1 MSDGQTARHKGSLRE
16 LRDRPFELLREL
28 ERRSRLAVS
37 GIVAA
42 DGDAEEWVG
51 IGCLLGEERF
61 LVSRDQ
67 VREVM
72 MMPATV
78 TRVPGSKDWV
88 AGLANLR
95 GQLLPVFDLR
105 TFLGAGSSRG
115 VRTARVLVANLN
127 EMPVGIIVDE
137 VFGFRRFL
145 RAEFTSVVPETELRC
160 ERFLDGACVRGDD
173 TWPVFSLD
181 KLIAAAEFQ
190 KAAA

>member
-1 MSDGQTARHKGSLRE
+1 MSDTGRQSLRE
-16 LRDRPFELLREL
+16 LRDSPFALLQEL
-28 ERRSRLAVS
+28 EKRSRLALA
-37 GIVAA
+37 GAA
-42 DGDAEEWVG
+42 AGDTDAEEWVG
-51 IGCLLGEERF
+51 IGCLLGSERF
-61 LVSRDQ
+61 LVARND

-78 TRVPGSKDWV
+78 TRVPGTREWV

-105 TFLGAGSSRG
+105 AFLGAGSSRAA
-115 VRTARVLVANLN
+115 RSARVLVANSP

-145 RAEFTSVVPETELRC
+145 SSEFSADIPDTELRC
-160 ERFLDGACVRGDD
+160 ERYLDGACVRGEEV
-173 TWPVFSLD
+173 WPVFSLQ
-181 KLIAAAEFQ
+181 KLIAAGEFQ

>member
-1 MSDGQTARHKGSLRE
+1 MSEGHQGA
-16 LRDRPFELLREL
+16 LRDLRDQPFELLREL
-28 ERRSRLAVS
+28 ERRSRLAAS
-37 GIVAA
+37 GMAA
-42 DGDAEEWVG
+42 VDGDAEEWVG
-51 IGCLLGEERF
+51 IGCLLGSERY

-72 MMPATV
+72 MMPSTV
-78 TRVPGSKDWV
+78 TRVPGTRDWV

-105 TFLGAGSSRG
+105 TFLGAGSSRSA
-115 VRTARVLVANLN
+115 RTARVLVANFNDTL
-127 EMPVGIIVDE
+127 VGIIVDE

-145 RAEFTSVVPETELRC
+145 RSEFSDEVPETEMRC

-173 TWPVFSLD
+173 VWPVFSLE
-181 KLIAAAEFQ
+181 KLVAAADFQ